1 MNFEIIKADAKEQ
14 YPQQETAITPLEKT
28 FLDEVNGKKVLLV
41 YLVDTSAS
49 MRMNNNI
56 GLLCD
61 GLHTLKQELMAD
73 ETARYAVEIAI
84 FAYGNNTVTPITDGI
99 VSPDEF
105 DPPQLAT
112 KGNTPMGQAY
122 EMAIKFITAWKK
134 RCSDRKIEYYRPWL
148 VNSTDGQP
156 TDNWQEA
163 AKLLTYGEDNE
174 HIVSWV
180 VATEGAN
187 IPILKQLS
195 ERRPVLYL
203 RDLDYQSLFLW
214 LSDSL
219 KLSASR
225 EQNGTPAL
233 KRPDGW
239 AELKY

>member
-1 MNFEIIKADAKEQ
+1 MKYITNTGAEEQ
-14 YPQQETAITPLEKT
+14 YPQQETAITPLEQT
-28 FLDEVNGKKVLLV
+28 FLDEENGKKVLLV

-49 MRMNNNI
+49 MRANNNI
-56 GLLCD
+56 GLLCE
-61 GLHTLKQELMAD
+61 GLQTLKKELMAD
-73 ETARYAVEIAI
+73 ETARYAVDIAI

-105 DPPQLAT
+105 DPPQLVT

-122 EMAIKFITAWKK
+122 MMALEFIRRWKK
-134 RCSDRKIEYYRPWL
+134 QCSERKIEYYRPWL

-163 AKLLTYGEDNE
+163 ARLLTYGEDNE

-195 ERRPVLYL
+195 VRRPVLYL

-225 EQNGTPAL
+225 EENGTPAL
-233 KRPDGW
+233 ERPDKW